1 MPPVLTLS
9 TFTGIEKRELSFD
22 VLQRLKTSNKP
33 KTAVML
39 PMMVPAKRGRGRAM
53 TRGHPVALPANC
65 TPRRL
70 QRVMMQNA
78 ELKDSIALEEE
89 TVIAKDQGCDSKKMA
104 ENVTDVKVAK
114 LGSEVKEIENGANV
128 EKNYFEHFSD
138 HDYFKS
144 SDHSEKSYDL
154 KNSVADH
161 DHDIDIEEG
170 EIIEEDANKEKNISQ
185 RSSKSRE
192 NISEDRGDPAQF
204 FDKLPS
210 YYTALSIPRKQVKKT
225 ASCVTGRGGISVQDY
240 FERGGSPVRD
250 PSTYSKLPDYFSSFT
265 NSTKYDGLADGSSQ
279 KCNDDSK
286 VSSGYSSLTHSPDLS
301 VRPSRSASRSHSRSR
316 SRSFSRSRTVNR
328 NYRKSRKSSYS
339 SCSGYSS
346 SGSSC
351 SGTSCSNSSCC
362 RSRSRSGSCDR

>member
-1 MPPVLTLS
+1 M
-9 TFTGIEKRELSFD
+9 
-22 VLQRLKTSNKP
+22 LQRLKTSNKP

-89 TVIAKDQGCDSKKMA
+89 TLITKDQGCDSKKLS
-104 ENVTDVKVAK
+104 ENVTDGKVTK
-114 LGSEVKEIENGANV
+114 LGSEVGKIENGANV
-128 EKNYFEHFSD
+128 KDYFEHFSD
-138 HDYFKS
+138 HDYFKC
-144 SDHSEKSYDL
+144 SDHSEKSYYL
-154 KNSVADH
+154 ESSIADNEH
-161 DHDIDIEEG
+161 DKDIEEG
-170 EIIEEDANKEKNISQ
+170 EIIEENANINKNKSL
-185 RSSKSRE
+185 RSSKNRE

-250 PSTYSKLPDYFSSFT
+250 TSTYSKLPDYFSSFT
-265 NSTKYDGLADGSSQ
+265 NSTKYDGLGEGSSQ
-279 KCNDDSK
+279 KCNGDSK
-286 VSSGYSSLTHSPDLS
+286 NSSGYSSLTHSPDLS

-328 NYRKSRKSSYS
+328 NYRKSRASSYS

-351 SGTSCSNSSCC
+351 SGSSCSNSSCC